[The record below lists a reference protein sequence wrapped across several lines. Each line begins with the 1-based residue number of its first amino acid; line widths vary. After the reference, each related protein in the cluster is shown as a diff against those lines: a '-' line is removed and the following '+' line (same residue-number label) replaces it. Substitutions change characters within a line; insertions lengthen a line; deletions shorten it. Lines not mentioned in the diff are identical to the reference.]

1 MKKKELAIP
10 KITERA
16 GSFTTQ
22 IMVDG
27 VRHRITKDTYEECAA
42 AAAAIKYG
50 AMEAA
55 KREQKGIIRLE
66 DAINAYIDA
75 RRGSVSPAT
84 IYGYEGYQKNT
95 FQSMMMV
102 NIRTTTDEQWQAA
115 VKRESVGRSPKYIAN
130 AWGMIASAIEEA
142 TGNRPKARLPAKE
155 HNQRPFLDPDQ
166 VLRFVE
172 AIKGDSI
179 EIAAL
184 LALSSLRRSEIKA
197 LRWSSIDFEKNAI
210 TVAGA
215 AVYAGPSQGIVQKKQ
230 NKTSKSRRI
239 VPMIPPLREA
249 LLAAER
255 KSDLVITCNGSYM
268 YQRINKICEREG
280 LPKVGV
286 HGLRHSFA
294 SLAYHLQIPQKIT
307 QEIGGWSDDGVMN
320 RIYTHLA
327 QKDIAARSKDFSN
340 FFAQQNTQIT
350 ENK

>member
-50 AMEAA
+50 AMEAT
-55 KREQKGIIRLE
+55 KREKKGILRLE

-75 RRGSVSPAT
+75 RRGSASPST
-84 IYGYEGYQKNT
+84 IYGYERYKENA

-102 NIRTTTDEQWQAA
+102 NVRTTTDEQWQAA
-115 VKRESVGRSPKYIAN
+115 IKRESGGKSPKYIAN
-130 AWGMIASAIEEA
+130 AWGLIASAIEEA
-142 TGNRPKARLPAKE
+142 TGTRPKVKLPAKE
-155 HNQRPFLDPDQ
+155 KNQRPFLEPEQ
-166 VLRFVE
+166 VLQFVE
-172 AIKGDSI
+172 AVKGESI

-197 LRWSSIDFEKNAI
+197 LKWSSIDFEKNAI
-210 TVAGA
+210 AVAGA
-215 AVYAGPSQGIVQKKQ
+215 AVYCGKEQGLVQKKQ
-230 NKTSKSRRI
+230 NKTASSRRT
-239 VPMIPPLREA
+239 VPLIPPLREA
-249 LLAAER
+249 LLATER
-255 KSDLVITCNGSYM
+255 KSDLVVTYSGSYI
-268 YQRINKICEREG
+268 YERINEICEREG
-280 LPKVGV
+280 LPKVGI

-340 FFAQQNTQIT
+340 FFVPQNTQIT

>member
-10 KITERA
+10 KIAERA

-27 VRHRITKDTYEECAA
+27 VRHRITKDSYEECAA

-66 DAINAYIDA
+66 NAINAYIDA
-75 RRGSVSPAT
+75 RRGSASPST
-84 IYGYEGYQKNT
+84 IYSYEGYKKNM
-95 FQSMMMV
+95 FQSMMGT
-102 NIRTTTDEQWQAA
+102 NIRTTTNEQWQAA
-115 VKRESVGRSPKYIAN
+115 VKRESVGRSPKYVAN
-130 AWGMIASAIEEA
+130 VWGMIASAIEEA
-142 TGNRPKARLPAKE
+142 TGTRPKVKLPAKE
-155 HNQRPFLDPDQ
+155 NNQRPFLEPEQ
-166 VLRFVE
+166 VLQFVD
-172 AIKGDSI
+172 AIKGDTI

-197 LRWSSIDFEKNAI
+197 LKWSSIDFEKNAI

-215 AVYAGPSQGIVQKKQ
+215 AVYGGKEQGLVQKKQ
-230 NKTSKSRRI
+230 NKTSASRRT
-239 VPMIPPLREA
+239 VPLIPPLREA
-249 LLAAER
+249 LLAADR
-255 KSDLVITCNGSYM
+255 KSDLVVTFNGSYI
-268 YQRINKICEREG
+268 YERINEICEREG
-280 LPKVGV
+280 LPLVGI

-327 QKDIAARSKDFSN
+327 QKDIAERSKDFSN
-340 FFAQQNTQIT
+340 FFAP
-350 ENK
+350 KHSK